1 MSAEMTNTKKRT
13 RLDKK
18 FDKIRAAEEAGKLGQ
33 RKMNR
38 SLRKL
43 LENRLAIVGLV
54 IFCVIVLACILA
66 PLISPY
72 DPGATDLR
80 SMTQAPSWQHLFG
93 TDKLGRDIFT
103 RTLYGGRL
111 SILIGLGSALG
122 AAVIGV
128 LLGCYGG
135 YKGGLFDKF
144 VLRFSEIFMSFPQ
157 LILVM
162 MLGTIFGRGLWNLIF
177 IFILTGWGAVYRQAR
192 AKMLSLREEEYVQSM
207 QAFGLSDFVICYKHM
222 LPNAIGPVVVNITLS
237 TAMFIL
243 DEAAM
248 SFLGLGVPPEIA
260 TWGNILN
267 ASQDLYVMQNY
278 WWMWL
283 PVGIVVSLFVI
294 SINCI
299 GDGLRDSTDPTQ
311 QG

>member
-1 MSAEMTNTKKRT
+1 MENISKEKFQIIGV
-13 RLDKK
+13 DKNEGERIARPHISYMQDAWRRFRQNK
-18 FDKIRAAEEAGKLGQ
+18 TALIAFIILVAIIFMCVFGPAISGYAFEEVDK
-33 RKMNR
+33 
-38 SLRKL
+38 
-43 LENRLAIVGLV
+43 
-54 IFCVIVLACILA
+54 
-66 PLISPY
+66 
-72 DPGATDLR
+72 GAVNK
-80 SMTQAPSWQHLFG
+80 APSSEHWFG
-93 TDKLGRDIFT
+93 TDKLGRDVFT

-111 SILIGLGSALG
+111 SMLIGLGSALI

-135 YKGGLFDKF
+135 YKGGIFDKV
-144 VLRFSEIFMSFPQ
+144 VLRLSEVFMSFPQ

-162 MLGTIFGRGLWNLIF
+162 MLGMIFGRGLGNLIF
-177 IFILTGWGAVYRQAR
+177 IFVLTGWGGVYRQAR
-192 AKMLSLREEEYVQSM
+192 ARMLSLREEEYVQSM
-207 QAFGLSDFVICYKHM
+207 KAFGINDFVIAYKHM
-222 LPNAIGPVVVNITLS
+222 LPNAIGPIVVNLTLS

-267 ASQDLYVMQNY
+267 AAQDVFTMQNY
-278 WWMWL
+278 WWQWL

-311 QG
+311 MG